1 MLANPAR
8 NSTREAGHGNKEGG
22 CRIGGPRWCVSEL
35 QMVYS
40 LRSRIGPASLAALV
54 AVAVPGWAAS
64 DGAGAGRDAASA
76 DASKATVATVQAGVR
91 TDSVDVTSDSAV
103 AVESDLPFTELSI
116 ANPDIADISTVSNTT
131 LFVLGKRPGRTTL
144 MLLDERGEV
153 MRIVNVRVA
162 PDVTELR
169 ARLAELLPGDEV
181 DALTAN
187 DGIVLTGTVG
197 SEAALER
204 ALELAS
210 HYAPGRI
217 SNLMTV
223 RQAQDVPADL
233 SGFEARLR
241 ALVPGQNIMVEA
253 ANGAIVL
260 TGEVDTVEARD
271 HALNLAEV
279 FAPGRVTD
287 LLAIRTLDMP
297 APDIG
302 LLAAALAEV
311 LPGEDISVHVLGDAV
326 VLSGRV
332 TSPDRLDQAMEI
344 ARLVANGATITSML
358 SVQEARSCVVRTRR
372 GGEVVETAIPCRED
386 AAPSSGLAAQP
397 RVAPRAEEPA
407 LLSAG
412 VERGALPPEVS
423 SPSTTGTGAGD
434 N

>member
-1 MLANPAR
+1 
-8 NSTREAGHGNKEGG
+8 
-22 CRIGGPRWCVSEL
+22 
-35 QMVYS
+35 MVYALKS
-40 LRSRIGPASLAALV
+40 TIGPATVAALL
-54 AVAVPGWAAS
+54 ALAVPGWSASEGSQTGLEIAAADS
-64 DGAGAGRDAASA
+64 AA
-76 DASKATVATVQAGVR
+76 TGGVAVQAGVR
-91 TDSVDVTSDSAV
+91 TDTVEVTSDSAI
-103 AVESDLPFTELSI
+103 AVESDRPFTELSI
-116 ANPDIADISTVSNTT
+116 ANPEIADISTVSNTT

-197 SEAALER
+197 SQVALER

-223 RQAQDVPADL
+223 RQAEEAPADL

-241 ALVPGQNIMVEA
+241 ALVPGQDIVVET

-260 TGEVDTVEARD
+260 TGEADSPEARD
-271 HALNLAEV
+271 HAVDLAQT

-287 LLAIRTLDMP
+287 LISVRVAEMP

-302 LLAAALAEV
+302 LLTAALAEV
-311 LPGEDISVHVLGDAV
+311 LPGEDISVHMLGDAI

-332 TSPDRLDQAMEI
+332 NSRDRLDQAMEI
-344 ARLVANGATITSML
+344 ARLVGNGATITNML
-358 SVQEARSCVVRTRR
+358 SVEEAKSCVVRTRR
-372 GGEVVETAIPCRED
+372 GGEIVETAIPCRED
-386 AAPSSGLAAQP
+386 AAPSADPVAQP
-397 RVAPRAEEPA
+397 QGAPRAGEPTILPAGIERSA
-407 LLSAG
+407 LAPLA
-412 VERGALPPEVS
+412 
-423 SPSTTGTGAGD
+423 SPAPMPKGRTD
-434 N
+434 YN